1 MSFIDL
7 HCDTISLLLENGKSL
22 YQNDMDVSIE
32 KMKESDVF
40 CQFFAMYIR
49 MSDFESPD
57 AAYDYAKKMYAVY
70 LKEMEEN
77 KAYIRPAFC
86 AEDIEKNRKQGLLSG
101 VLTVEEGGIIHND
114 IERVKELYDMG
125 VRLITLTWNF
135 ENSLGCPN
143 SDDPQI
149 MNAGLK
155 PFGKQVVQYMN
166 ELGMLVDVSHL
177 SDGGFWDVAKLC
189 PGPFVASHSNAR
201 SVRNFRRNMNDE
213 MLRALAEKGGV
224 TGINFYHNF
233 LGEDGL
239 GTVADMVRHIRHIK
253 QVAGLDVIALGS
265 DFDGFS
271 GPCEVRN
278 CAQLY
283 KLTDALSANGFT
295 DDEIEKICW
304 KNALRVIQDVL

>member
-22 YQNDMDVSIE
+22 YQNDIDVSIE

-40 CQFFAMYIR
+40 CQLFAMFVR
-49 MSDFESPD
+49 MSDFEGPD
-57 AAYDYAKKMYAVY
+57 AAYDYVKKMYAVY

-77 KAYIRPAFC
+77 KEHIRPALC
-86 AEDIEKNRKQGLLSG
+86 AEDVSNNRKQGLLSG
-101 VLTVEEGGIIHND
+101 ILTVEEGGIIHND
-114 IERVKELYDMG
+114 IERVRELYDMG
-125 VRLITLTWNF
+125 VRLVTLTWNY
-135 ENSLGCPN
+135 ENSLGYPN
-143 SDDPQI
+143 SDEPEV

-177 SDGGFWDVAKLC
+177 SDGGFWDVVKLC
-189 PGPFVASHSNAR
+189 PGPFVASHSNSR
-201 SVRNFRRNMNDE
+201 TVRDFRRNLSDD
-213 MLRALAEKGGV
+213 MLRALADKGGV
-224 TGINFYHNF
+224 TGINFYHKF

-239 GTVADMVRHIRHIK
+239 GSVADMVRHIRHIK
-253 QVAGLDVIALGS
+253 QVAGIDVIALGS

-278 CAQLY
+278 CAQFY
-283 KLTDALSANGFT
+283 KLTDALSIGGFT

-304 KNALRVIQDVL
+304 KNAFRVIQSVL